1 MSHAPPA
8 KNPAICIRLKAGGG
22 LEHVQPADEASK
34 TEHEFYI
41 ISAACS
47 VRQIAH
53 AHECGLLCVLVFLCW
68 FVRAYG
74 WRAFAQAS
82 VYRSHRGGYPAPVD
96 SMRINTK
103 PRMWWVTSR
112 QLPGTF
118 WVDEATER
126 AIYSFSLRDTAAYPE
141 QQYLDHGD
149 LAEDYRAAYSSSTV
163 PKGCIGKKGV
173 GGDYYPTEEQMEEQ
187 FAHVMAGVRR
197 A

>member
-1 MSHAPPA
+1 MESSTSSLQMRRARPSTSSTSS
-8 KNPAICIRLKAGGG
+8 RL
-22 LEHVQPADEASK
+22 HVQCAR
-34 TEHEFYI
+34 F
-41 ISAACS
+41 
-47 VRQIAH
+47 AH
-53 AHECGLLCVLVFLCW
+53 AHECSLLCVLVFSCW
-68 FVRAYG
+68 FVRVYG

-103 PRMWWVTSR
+103 PKMWWVTSR

-126 AIYSFSLRDTAAYPE
+126 AIYSFSMRDTAAYPE

-163 PKGCIGKKGV
+163 PKGCIGKK
-173 GGDYYPTEEQMEEQ
+173 
-187 FAHVMAGVRR
+187 RR
-197 A
+197 LTNH